1 VAVFIQ
7 EGAAVDYT
15 PSVNTSAGSVIV
27 QGDLVGIVK
36 HDIRT
41 GALGSIAVEGV
52 FDIDKDDETVFAAGD
67 LVYWDATAGQAVT
80 TALGNKL
87 LGKAIAD
94 APADTT
100 VVRTR
105 LSQ

>member
-1 VAVFIQ
+1 MAVFIQ

-15 PSVNTSAGSVIV
+15 PVANTSAGSMVV
-27 QGDLVGIVK
+27 QGELVGIVK
-36 HDIRT
+36 HDIKA
-41 GALGSIAVEGV
+41 GELGSIAVEGV
-52 FDIDKDDETVFAAGD
+52 FDIDKDEATVFAAGD

-87 LGKAIAD
+87 LGKAIAE

-100 VVRTR
+100 AVRVR

>member
-1 VAVFIQ
+1 MAVFIQ

-15 PSVNTSAGSVIV
+15 PVANTSAGSVVV
-27 QGDLVGIVK
+27 QGELVGVVK
-36 HDIRT
+36 HDIK
-41 GALGSIAVEGV
+41 ASELGSIAVEGV
-52 FDIDKDDETVFAAGD
+52 FDIDKDEETVFAAGD

-87 LGKAIAD
+87 LGKAIAE
-94 APADTT
+94 APADITA
-100 VVRTR
+100 VRVR